1 MLGSNCIKI
10 KKHYNLSNRQNSVTH
25 RRAKLKHQGP
35 RNINLNSL
43 RGYRFPVT
51 AISSILHRITGV
63 LMVALLPFLLW
74 AFSVSMDCGESFYY
88 IQALLMHSA
97 WSILVWIFLSAIS
110 YHLIA
115 GIRHLMMDFG
125 FGEAMLMATASSI
138 LVLALAIMTAV
149 FWGLWLWVI

>member
-1 MLGSNCIKI
+1 
-10 KKHYNLSNRQNSVTH
+10 
-25 RRAKLKHQGP
+25 
-35 RNINLNSL
+35 
-43 RGYRFPVT
+43 
-51 AISSILHRITGV
+51 
-63 LMVALLPFLLW
+63 MVALLPFLLW